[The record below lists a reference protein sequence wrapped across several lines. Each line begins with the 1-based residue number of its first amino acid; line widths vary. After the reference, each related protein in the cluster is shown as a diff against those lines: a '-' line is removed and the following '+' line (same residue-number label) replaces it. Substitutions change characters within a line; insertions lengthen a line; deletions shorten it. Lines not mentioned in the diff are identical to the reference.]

1 MASPITSVAVLAAT
15 DNEMNWIA
23 SYKEILG
30 FQLRKVPAVEAEELG
45 SSPFTEVQNFF
56 HPLCSAWRF
65 YCHTPM
71 CSFIQHRKQN
81 RNFVHCVQFTVFCSN
96 LSLRWHELSQT
107 EEIPRPLHINRA
119 KRLPSSLQHG
129 FLCNSF
135 TISLG
140 WFLPQLC
147 KEKDVTNPRLS
158 PATDSF
164 PPLVNIRLLI
174 FLIMAITT
182 PIKTT
187 CWLWRTGS
195 YFPQVLILEASGDY
209 VNLWAR
215 NKHENNINHLL
226 KACGGQQDPNI
237 LQHWSQPQ
245 TFRSAE

>member
-1 MASPITSVAVLAAT
+1 MQTCLTPLLSAPPKPMASPITSVAVLAAT
-15 DNEMNWIA
+15 DNEMNRIA

-30 FQLRKVPAVEAEELG
+30 FQLRKVPAVEAEEQG
-45 SSPFTEVQNFF
+45 SSHFYRGSEFFPPFV
-56 HPLCSAWRF
+56 LCMALLLS
-65 YCHTPM
+65 YSHV
-71 CSFIQHRKQN
+71 IQHCKQN

-107 EEIPRPLHINRA
+107 EEIPRPLHVNRA

-209 VNLWAR
+209 VNL
-215 NKHENNINHLL
+215 
-226 KACGGQQDPNI
+226 
-237 LQHWSQPQ
+237 
-245 TFRSAE
+245 